1 MKAAV
6 LTISDRCSRGEQQD
20 LSGPALVALL
30 ERHGWTVTAR
40 ATVPDEIPEI
50 RAALE
55 ALRADAAM
63 IVTTG
68 GTGLSPRDVTPEAV
82 RPLLDKE
89 IPGLAEKMRRDG
101 LAKTPHATLSRSLAG
116 VRQDALVLCLPGSQK
131 GAVDSLHSVLEV
143 LPHAVEII
151 GGAQHD

>member
-89 IPGLAEKMRRDG
+89 IPGLAEKMRSDG
-101 LAKTPHATLSRSLAG
+101 LTQTPTATLSRSLAG
-116 VRQDALVLCLPGSQK
+116 VVGQTLILCLPGSR
-131 GAVDSLHSVLEV
+131 D
-143 LPHAVEII
+143 
-151 GGAQHD
+151 